1 MGVRLAMGASGGR
14 VGSRVVLGSL
24 WVVGTGLAV
33 GGLVAVA
40 LTPLMESLL
49 FGVSATDPFTFV
61 AVAVA
66 LTAAA
71 VLAATLPAVKAARVN
86 PVEVLRT
93 E

>member
-1 MGVRLAMGASGGR
+1 